1 MEEQVEQGAGGIDFV
16 LAVLF
21 GLGAILFMYC
31 IGAMALYYIFGVNVF
46 WNILYSL
53 LFVVICVRYI
63 VKSWLFN
70 GVADVKRGA
79 CIIGILIAV
88 CMLPVLSQ
96 MSIGSFVT
104 VLHIEY
110 LLAKGYAVYLLGVIT
125 LVATFMLS
133 NNICSNKHMVYIEAV
148 CLICG
153 VCIVLMLLPYVGI
166 SLWIWGLMSIAI
178 ITLALTL
185 VASWCI

>member
-1 MEEQVEQGAGGIDFV
+1 
-16 LAVLF
+16 
-21 GLGAILFMYC
+21 
-31 IGAMALYYIFGVNVF
+31 
-46 WNILYSL
+46 
-53 LFVVICVRYI
+53 
-63 VKSWLFN
+63 
-70 GVADVKRGA
+70 
-79 CIIGILIAV
+79 
-88 CMLPVLSQ
+88 

-133 NNICSNKHMVYIEAV
+133 NNIYSNKHMVYIEAV

-153 VCIVLMLLPYVGI
+153 VCIVLMLLPYAGI